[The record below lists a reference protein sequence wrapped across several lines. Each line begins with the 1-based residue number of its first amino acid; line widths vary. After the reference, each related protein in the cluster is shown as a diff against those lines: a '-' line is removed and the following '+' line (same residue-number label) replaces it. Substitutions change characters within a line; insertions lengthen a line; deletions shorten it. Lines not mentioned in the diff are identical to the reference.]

1 MKFNVQ
7 FNGIPEYKFD
17 LINIKNKKK
26 VRRCNTTTSHPL
38 SIFYVGVHV
47 NSVISEISQFQNI
60 VNGLMI
66 WPIKQPNKS
75 LSGSL
80 GHLRA

>member
-7 FNGIPEYKFD
+7 FTGIPEYKFD

-26 VRRCNTTTSHPL
+26 LDVVIQLQATP

-80 GHLRA
+80 C

>member
-26 VRRCNTTTSHPL
+26 LDV
-38 SIFYVGVHV
+38 
-47 NSVISEISQFQNI
+47 VIQLQATPPVFFML
-60 VNGLMI
+60 VFM
-66 WPIKQPNKS
+66 
-75 LSGSL
+75 
-80 GHLRA
+80 